1 MELGLVTSN
10 AHLGSEESTL
20 LRVLHQCEADIR
32 QLRVGLHVVGR
43 AYSAI
48 VGQGLLSNYE
58 GLHRYSH
65 DRYGGLVAMAA
76 AIAGCETDSLDGV
89 VYLVPPEDMSTL
101 LPEAIALRRQCL
113 VHAKPYLSTS
123 ASFIDWIETERLL
136 MGHPY
141 RRATGSPDSH
151 VAAETVA
158 LIAHD
163 GMKDAMLTFAAEHF
177 DLLSRF
183 ARRVSTASTGVRL
196 NELARSR
203 GWPPNTPWASCCR
216 SGPHGGDAQIAH
228 LVLRHQCQRVL
239 FFRDPLVPHPHEAD
253 ISVLER
259 AIASRTESAVYIASP
274 AMASRWAEAA
284 ERRLRE
290 RGDMPPVR

>member
-20 LRVLHQCEADIR
+20 LRVLHRCESDIR
-32 QLRVGLHVVGR
+32 QLRVGLHVLGR
-43 AYSAI
+43 AYNAI
-48 VGQGLLSNYE
+48 VGHGLLSNYE

-65 DRYGGLVAMAA
+65 DRYSGLVAMAA
-76 AIAGCETDSLDGV
+76 AIAGRETDSLDGI

-136 MGHPY
+136 SGYPH
-141 RRATGSPDSH
+141 REAAGSPDSNL
-151 VAAETVA
+151 AAQTLA

-163 GMKDAMLTFAAEHF
+163 GMKDAMLTFATEHF

-183 ARRVSTASTGVRL
+183 ARRMSTASTGVRL

-203 GWPPNTPWASCCR
+203 GWPPHTPWASCCR
-216 SGPHGGDAQIAH
+216 SGPHGGDAQIAD
-228 LVLRHQCQRVL
+228 LVLRHRCQRVL

-274 AMASRWAEAA
+274 AMASRWARAA
-284 ERRLRE
+284 ERRLAERE
-290 RGDMPPVR
+290 DTPSAR